1 MAVALC
7 ARVADS
13 LAKRFTTLLSA
24 STSCIC
30 MRSEDMST
38 AIPVGEDHGSANEP
52 PDPSCLPLVPLMG
65 SPSKAEHEPE
75 ASHPGPTPASAAF
88 CRMLL
93 GSFQRVARRAREI
106 SYCIVGWPLRIFQAY
121 ETSHLALSLANH
133 LIIFLTSDQGGKD
146 KQKDH
151 ILPVAFRTILP
162 NLSATRAVA
171 VRNQSPSSSTRGL
184 SCLTH
189 DKGPWTPCIQP
200 NDSGVHTEGTREVK
214 HHVFRHASERRDQ
227 LPA

>member
-13 LAKRFTTLLSA
+13 LAKRFTALLSA

-93 GSFQRVARRAREI
+93 GSFPRVARRAREI
-106 SYCIVGWPLRIFQAY
+106 SYCIVGWPLR
-121 ETSHLALSLANH
+121 
-133 LIIFLTSDQGGKD
+133 
-146 KQKDH
+146 
-151 ILPVAFRTILP
+151 R
-162 NLSATRAVA
+162 
-171 VRNQSPSSSTRGL
+171 
-184 SCLTH
+184 SCLSFQTSRSLLLRR
-189 DKGPWTPCIQP
+189 GQE
-200 NDSGVHTEGTREVK
+200 S
-214 HHVFRHASERRDQ
+214 FRHTKPPTLHCPSQ
-227 LPA
+227 TI

>member
-88 CRMLL
+88 SLSR
-93 GSFQRVARRAREI
+93 RVFPPSHPIYAPG
-106 SYCIVGWPLRIFQAY
+106 VGDGMQLR
-121 ETSHLALSLANH
+121 
-133 LIIFLTSDQGGKD
+133 
-146 KQKDH
+146 
-151 ILPVAFRTILP
+151 
-162 NLSATRAVA
+162 
-171 VRNQSPSSSTRGL
+171 
-184 SCLTH
+184 
-189 DKGPWTPCIQP
+189 
-200 NDSGVHTEGTREVK
+200 
-214 HHVFRHASERRDQ
+214 
-227 LPA
+227 